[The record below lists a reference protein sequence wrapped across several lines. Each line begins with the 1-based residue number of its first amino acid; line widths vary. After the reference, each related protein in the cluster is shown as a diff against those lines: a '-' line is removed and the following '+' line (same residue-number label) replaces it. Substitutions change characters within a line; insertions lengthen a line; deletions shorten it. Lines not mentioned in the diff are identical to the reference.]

1 MQKIAPYTQL
11 ESCKCII
18 TVACHVVIL
27 RYTFAAGNGH
37 PTLLESLYI
46 STFVHVYGVYIY
58 NKCISVYLH
67 YSLYFY
73 LDYSFL
79 CIHGGPTGMVV
90 ANMAVDGPF
99 FQPANVEDTG
109 SHHSWL

>member
-79 CIHGGPTGMVV
+79 CILYLYIYIYIDIILIVFLYV
-90 ANMAVDGPF
+90 YF
-99 FQPANVEDTG
+99 
-109 SHHSWL
+109 S